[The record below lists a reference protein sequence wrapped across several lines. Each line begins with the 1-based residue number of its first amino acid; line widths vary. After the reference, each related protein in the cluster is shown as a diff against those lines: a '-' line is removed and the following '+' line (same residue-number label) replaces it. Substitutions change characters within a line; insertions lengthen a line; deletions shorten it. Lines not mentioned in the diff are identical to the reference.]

1 MEELLYLNC
10 PFAEKEE
17 VKQLGAKF
25 DWKQKKWFIPPGLE
39 SEPFAKWL
47 PKTAPESV
55 DELDDKSFTLN
66 DLLLNVQKTLTTQHN
81 IPYWVRAEVVHISE
95 NVHIYMEL
103 ADHDSA
109 GHEIAKAR
117 ANLWQY
123 RATELLAHFEE
134 QTGLP
139 FKAGIKVLLQVQ
151 VDFHTR
157 YGLSL
162 EVLDID
168 PNFTLG
174 EIQAKLNRIRAQLK
188 EEGLFERNQAQ
199 PQATEFCQV
208 AVIAPPS
215 AAGLGDFKSQAA
227 QLVEWGLCEFHY
239 YAASFQGQKIRQ
251 EIPTA
256 FELVNQDHKQKQFD
270 AVVMIRGGGAKADLL
285 QLNEYEIAKAICTAQ
300 LPVIVGIGHERDKT
314 LLDEIANQVCH
325 TPSLVITHITSTI
338 IQNARNAQQDWQTI
352 GRLSTEILNNAKTET
367 ERLNTHIREQAVKWL
382 NTERQQLESLL
393 QLVTNA
399 GQNQLKQASHQ
410 IQLCMEQV
418 LHGDPKMILKRGYAI
433 IRNQQNQVITSKAQ
447 AQSENT
453 LVIEFKDGHINYPN

>member
-1 MEELLYLNC
+1 
-10 PFAEKEE
+10 
-17 VKQLGAKF
+17 
-25 DWKQKKWFIPPGLE
+25 
-39 SEPFAKWL
+39 
-47 PKTAPESV
+47 
-55 DELDDKSFTLN
+55 
-66 DLLLNVQKTLTTQHN
+66 
-81 IPYWVRAEVVHISE
+81 
-95 NVHIYMEL
+95 
-103 ADHDSA
+103 
-109 GHEIAKAR
+109 
-117 ANLWQY
+117 
-123 RATELLAHFEE
+123 
-134 QTGLP
+134 
-139 FKAGIKVLLQVQ
+139 
-151 VDFHTR
+151 
-157 YGLSL
+157 
-162 EVLDID
+162 
-168 PNFTLG
+168 
-174 EIQAKLNRIRAQLK
+174 
-188 EEGLFERNQAQ
+188 
-199 PQATEFCQV
+199 
-208 AVIAPPS
+208 
-215 AAGLGDFKSQAA
+215 
-227 QLVEWGLCEFHY
+227 
-239 YAASFQGQKIRQ
+239 
-251 EIPTA
+251 
-256 FELVNQDHKQKQFD
+256 
-270 AVVMIRGGGAKADLL
+270 VVMIRGGGAKADLL